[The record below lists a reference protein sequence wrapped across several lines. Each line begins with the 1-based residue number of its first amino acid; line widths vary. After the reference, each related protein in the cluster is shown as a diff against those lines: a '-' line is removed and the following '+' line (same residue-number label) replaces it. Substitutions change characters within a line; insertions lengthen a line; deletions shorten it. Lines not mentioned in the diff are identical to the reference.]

1 MSSKYPVA
9 DKGVLRKLS
18 LSKKTSSKSL
28 ITDKGVLQKT
38 ELKQKRSSKSLI
50 PGKGVLQKLSW
61 SKKKVVSDFRR
72 STPQFDPPTH
82 PVHFCQI
89 WPWYR
94 NIVQEVE
101 YSQFTGIVCYK
112 QHRHNICFA

>member
-18 LSKKTSSKSL
+18 LSKKRSSKSL

-38 ELKQKRSSKSLI
+38 ELEQKRSSKSLV

-61 SKKKVVSDFRR
+61 SKKKGRVRFSSVDPPPPPS
-72 STPQFDPPTH
+72 STPRPTQFIFVKSGPAACP
-82 PVHFCQI
+82 
-89 WPWYR
+89 
-94 NIVQEVE
+94 
-101 YSQFTGIVCYK
+101 
-112 QHRHNICFA
+112 HNLNWMIL